1 MLDLPSASDLSW
13 VSPNQA
19 AIAAAL
25 HLDNLPAPLRIEH
38 RDDRFVAFLP
48 GDRLAWFP
56 QSVAGLALI
65 EREGRVL
72 DLLAA
77 HCSFKAPRVIDAG
90 PNWQIRS
97 AVPGIVDPWG
107 LYRRIRSDPAYA
119 ASQGHAL
126 GLVLAEQHRS
136 VPPSAVAGWLPSRP
150 TWPYP
155 LATIAADLPHVL
167 TDEALVREA
176 LEVVATYEAQCSEAA
191 DPMLIHGDLGLHN
204 LALAP
209 DGTLAGV
216 FDYGDAAVADRHR
229 DFAYLLFDDL
239 DDTLLRSAIA
249 AYEASGGAP
258 IDLQQVALC
267 NAACAI
273 GFMAFRRGYAADDR
287 PAGRTIKED
296 MRWFLAGLA
305 RCQSPA

>member
-1 MLDLPSASDLSW
+1 MPQLPSASDLPW
-13 VSPNQA
+13 VSPDQA

-25 HLDNLPAPLRIEH
+25 HLDNLPSPLRIEH

-56 QSVAGLALI
+56 QSIGGLALI

-77 HCSFKAPRVIDAG
+77 HCSFMAPRVIDAG

-107 LYRRIRSDPAYA
+107 LYRRIRSDPDYA
-119 ASQGHAL
+119 ANLGHAL
-126 GLVLAEQHRS
+126 GLVLADQHRN
-136 VPPSAVAGWLPSRP
+136 VPPSALAGWLPSRP

-155 LATIAADLPHVL
+155 LASIAADLPHVL

-191 DPMLIHGDLGLHN
+191 DPVLIHGDLGLHN

-216 FDYGDAAVADRHR
+216 FDYGDAAVAHRHR

-239 DDTLLRSAIA
+239 DDPLLGAAIG
-249 AYEASGGAP
+249 AYEAARGAP
-258 IDLQQVALC
+258 IDLHRVALC

-273 GFMAFRRGYAADDR
+273 GFMAFRRGHGPDEK
-287 PAGRTIKED
+287 PAGRTLAED
-296 MRWFLAGLA
+296 RAWLDLALS
-305 RCQSPA
+305 RL